1 MSNQINNFLKIG
13 FDHFNKNELNEA
25 KSAFIKVIDLDKKN
39 FQGLHS
45 IGVIYAIQKNYEDA
59 KNYFLKCLNIKP
71 NDLSANQNL
80 ANSLLELGLF
90 ENALDRYEFC
100 IRINPKLS
108 KLWCFKGIALK
119 ELKRQ
124 DEAIVSLEQSIKLDN
139 NFEIPYF
146 HLGSIYKSLKLFEK
160 SIEIYESALS
170 IFNDK
175 EILEVIYTNL
185 SGTYLNMKNNV
196 FGEDYSRVRET
207 ANKALSINP
216 KNYIALNNL
225 AMSYLFELKHKETE
239 NLLNEVIKI
248 KPNFAEAYKNLG
260 SLYAHL
266 GNHAKSEEHLKFNLA
281 LEPNDKSKNLLLAE
295 CLLFQ
300 NKFQEAWHYYEDR
313 WDDESAADKTKPN
326 FKKPLWKPVFGY
338 DCEILIWAEQGI
350 GDMVLFSSILP
361 DVVKKFKN
369 VYLAID
375 GRLCKVIKNS
385 IPGINVINFSNS
397 FTENFFDYQLPL
409 GSLGKYFRNNESDF
423 LTQKPIFS
431 IQENDFPHKKRKYR
445 CGISWKSKG
454 GLKSDK
460 KNISLN
466 FFNEFLKLNQIEFYD
481 IQYTNDED
489 ESITFNK
496 KSLTKFKKPENL
508 DIFNDI
514 YGLLKFMD
522 TCDFIISTSN
532 TNAHLAGALG
542 KPLFL
547 LLPKE
552 YGRLWYWDNDFNGK
566 NLWYPCIK
574 KFSQKIQ
581 GEWDEPINDLLEE
594 IKKNYI

>member
-1 MSNQINNFLKIG
+1 MSNQINNLLKVG
-13 FDHFNKNELNEA
+13 FDHFNKNNLNEA
-25 KSAFIKVIDLDKKN
+25 KLAFMKVIDLDKKN

-59 KNYFLKCLNIKP
+59 KNYFIKCLNIKP

-80 ANSLLELGLF
+80 ANSLLELSLF
-90 ENALDRYEFC
+90 ENALDRYEIC

-119 ELKRQ
+119 KLKRQ
-124 DEAIVSLEQSIKLDN
+124 DEAIVSLEKSINLDKD
-139 NFEIPYF
+139 FEIPYF
-146 HLGSIYKSLKLFEK
+146 HLGSIYRSLKLFEK

-170 IFNDK
+170 IFNNK

-185 SGTYLNMKNNV
+185 SGTYLDIKNNV
-196 FGEDYSRVRET
+196 FGEDYSKVREF
-207 ANKALSINP
+207 AKNALKINP

-248 KPNFAEAYKNLG
+248 KPNFADAYKNLG

-266 GNHAKSEEHLKFNLA
+266 GNHEKSEEHLKFNLT

-300 NKFQEAWHYYEDR
+300 NKFKEAWHYYEDR
-313 WDDESAADKTKPN
+313 WHDQGAADKTKPKFSKQIWN
-326 FKKPLWKPVFGY
+326 PKFGF

-350 GDMVLFSSILP
+350 GDMVLFSTILP
-361 DVVKKFKN
+361 DIVKKFKK
-369 VYLAID
+369 VYLTID
-375 GRLCKVIKNS
+375 GRLCKVINDS
-385 IPGINVINFSNS
+385 IPGITAINFSDPIVD
-397 FTENFFDYQLPL
+397 NFFDYQLPL
-409 GSLGKYFRNNESDF
+409 GSLGKYFRNDKTDF
-423 LTQKPIFS
+423 LVSKPLFNIAV
-431 IQENDFPHKKRKYR
+431 NDWPTKKKKYR

-460 KNISLN
+460 KNITLN
-466 FFNEFLKLNQIEFYD
+466 FFHEFLNLDQIEFYD
-481 IQYTNDED
+481 IQYTNEED
-489 ESITFNK
+489 ESNNFNK
-496 KSLTKFKKPENL
+496 ESLVEFKKPENL

-552 YGRLWYWDNDFNGK
+552 YGRLWYWDNDYQHK
-566 NLWYPCIK
+566 NLWYPSIK
-574 KFSQKIQ
+574 KFSQKFQ
-581 GEWDEPINDLLEE
+581 GKWDEPIKDLLKE
-594 IKKNYI
+594 IKKEFS